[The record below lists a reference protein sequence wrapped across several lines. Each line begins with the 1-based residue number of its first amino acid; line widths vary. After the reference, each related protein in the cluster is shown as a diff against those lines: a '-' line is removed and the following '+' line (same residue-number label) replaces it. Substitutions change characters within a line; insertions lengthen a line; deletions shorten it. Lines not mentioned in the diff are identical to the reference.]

1 MGGQHF
7 SKYSEVQGGR
17 EKPKWGF
24 PQILLFILVR
34 PPLMSARFAYYSLV
48 FENNIILYIV
58 NKALCDIGINQFSIG
73 IMPIPALLVL
83 VLFISQAFV
92 SV

>member
-1 MGGQHF
+1 
-7 SKYSEVQGGR
+7 
-17 EKPKWGF
+17 
-24 PQILLFILVR
+24 
-34 PPLMSARFAYYSLV
+34 MSARFAYYSLV